1 MFCRNS
7 LRNRPIIFVLLM
19 LLLLLGSVKGAWC
32 FQTGSRIEALDTMVS
47 DCRDTVPTTCLSSA
61 LRLKSQSTDS
71 IPSDCQSC
79 LDLSFEELVTTGVKD
94 QGVNWVFSPAVT
106 YLDTSVIEFSK
117 SFPLLSSSPLL
128 DRVFRSSL
136 NIHRSIQST
145 ILIV

>member
-1 MFCRNS
+1 MFYRNT
-7 LRNRPIIFVLLM
+7 LRNRSIIIVFLM
-19 LLLLLGSVKGAWC
+19 LLLLLGSIKGAWC
-32 FQTGSRIEALDTMVS
+32 FQTGSEIEALDTLVS
-47 DCRDTVPTTCLSSA
+47 DCRAVPTICLTSER
-61 LRLKSQSTDS
+61 RLKSQSTDS
-71 IPSDCQSC
+71 TPPDCQSC
-79 LDLSFEELVTTGVKD
+79 LDLSFEELVTTGVKN

-117 SFPLLSSSPLL
+117 SLPLLSSSPLL